1 MTNDN
6 LTPVTETE
14 GTITL
19 SKGKKTRNQL
29 NLPLL
34 KFVVVDDWLDK
45 LGEKSFLLWLKL
57 LTFVDRK
64 HGTDTVRYSQQALAK
79 ALGISKPTLVKLLK
93 PLYEYGFI
101 KYVEYD
107 YKGNTLQNIVVF
119 EAPNNDD
126 DYMTRPLV
134 KVCDWEKR
142 TEEKFDHTKKGG
154 RPKKQDVS
162 DSMEVVEVNEDDLP
176 KGMQELPKEEPKPVK
191 KAKVVEFNE
200 NVNPLV
206 VSDFEYWKVKMIEN
220 KVDLNV
226 VIKWV
231 NKNVDTIPYGQMCY
245 VIKQLAT
252 YSEDIHKTGAF
263 ISTTMKLVP
272 TFYSPVTAPA
282 EPVTEE
288 PKFESKVPF
297 YNWLEED
304 GKKIEFSNDDLP
316 F

>member
-1 MTNDN
+1 M
-6 LTPVTETE
+6 
-14 GTITL
+14 
-19 SKGKKTRNQL
+19 SKSTYLRL
-29 NLPLL
+29 
-34 KFVVVDDWLDK
+34 
-45 LGEKSFLLWLKL
+45 
-57 LTFVDRK
+57 
-64 HGTDTVRYSQQALAK
+64 
-79 ALGISKPTLVKLLK
+79 IK
-93 PLYEYGFI
+93 PLYEYGLVDLI
-101 KYVEYD
+101 EYED
-107 YKGNTLQNIVVF
+107 SKNKGSKPINIIVHRYPQNS
-119 EAPNNDD
+119 
-126 DYMTRPLV
+126 YPLSV
-134 KVCDWEKR
+134 MPLEKCRDWEQR
-142 TEEKFDHTKKGG
+142 VDEKYNFSKKGG
-154 RPKKQDVS
+154 RPKKQDAS

-231 NKNVDTIPYGQMCY
+231 NKNVDTVPHDQMCY